1 MKNYLTLLTALIFSS
16 LLFQGC
22 EEPEKEKHPP
32 VIGSATSI
40 TVDDKQAQ
48 MAPSAQALNELSNTI
63 ATILKVQ
70 LDEIAQKEAENAE
83 NELRYCDI
91 SGLKQWVNGSTL
103 DIKYEACKT
112 EKHTQNGEL
121 KLTYGLTD
129 SEGQYPQTFKL
140 VVKEAYTF
148 NDIVL
153 QKELIVKSSI
163 SYNDDNSLNTISF
176 KIDGLVNFDH
186 QTIKLKNYPSTVK
199 F

>member
-1 MKNYLTLLTALIFSS
+1 MLTALIFSS

-32 VIGSATSI
+32 VIGSAASI

-48 MAPSAQALNELSNTI
+48 MAPSTQALNEVSNAI
-63 ATILKVQ
+63 AKILKVQ
-70 LDEIAQKEAENAE
+70 LNEIAQKEAANSES
-83 NELRYCDI
+83 ELRYCDI

-112 EKHTQNGEL
+112 EKHTQNGEI

-129 SEGQYPQTFKL
+129 NEGQYPQTLKL

-163 SYNDDNSLNTISF
+163 SYNDDNSLNKISF
-176 KIDGLVNFDH
+176 KIDGLVNFDY
-186 QTIKLKNYPSTVK
+186 QAIKLENYSSTVN

>member
-32 VIGSATSI
+32 VIGSAASI
-40 TVDDKQAQ
+40 TVDDKEAQ
-48 MAPSAQALNELSNTI
+48 MAPSTQALNEVSNDI
-63 ATILKVQ
+63 AKILKVQ
-70 LDEIAQKEAENAE
+70 LNEIAQKEAANSES
-83 NELRYCDI
+83 ELRYCDI

-129 SEGQYPQTFKL
+129 SEGKYPQTLKL
-140 VVKEAYTF
+140 VVKEAYNF

-153 QKELIVKSSI
+153 QKELIVKSSV
-163 SYNDDNSLNTISF
+163 SYNEDNSLNKISF
-176 KIDGLVNFDH
+176 KVDGLVHFDH
-186 QTIKLKNYPSTVK
+186 QTIKLENYSSTVN